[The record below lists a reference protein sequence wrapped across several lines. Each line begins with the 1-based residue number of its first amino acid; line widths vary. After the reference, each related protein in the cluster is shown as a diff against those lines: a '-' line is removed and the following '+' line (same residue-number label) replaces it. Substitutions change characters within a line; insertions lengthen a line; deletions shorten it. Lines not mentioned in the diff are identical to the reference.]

1 MWLIFEPDCARRVH
15 PMGPRASSSC
25 SPVRGD
31 PCGPAVALCSGRP
44 PVKGRTSPS
53 RAPSSHQA
61 RACTRSSWASAS
73 RQLATRLCPSSVA
86 RGLQV
91 LELGEAD
98 LAALD
103 AAFSPGA
110 AVGDR
115 YPENLERL
123 IDKG

>member
-1 MWLIFEPDCARRVH
+1 
-15 PMGPRASSSC
+15 
-25 SPVRGD
+25 
-31 PCGPAVALCSGRP
+31 
-44 PVKGRTSPS
+44 
-53 RAPSSHQA
+53 
-61 RACTRSSWASAS
+61 
-73 RQLATRLCPSSVA
+73 VA

-103 AAFSPGA
+103 AAFPPGA